1 MRGSQDDLPDARQEP
16 VAAGLPEFAGV
27 EIRFVSPLDGQIVA
41 PGDSVDVAVDYI
53 GNINDQGELSSMH
66 GPDEVTGDIIQLC
79 VNQVAHPRLLEF
91 MHCQSR
97 NYRELTQLVAPNSY
111 EDSLNRL
118 YYMVDTFAR
127 SGAQY
132 QLLYVKRE
140 NKRVVAEV
148 AYAWPNRKLVVPVF
162 WVVEKFP
169 GGWKVNVNQTEAI
182 RQRYGM

>member
-1 MRGSQDDLPDARQEP
+1 MRRGAAQIGSLFA
-16 VAAGLPEFAGV
+16 ALLLAGLTAGV
-27 EIRFVSPLDGQIVA
+27 FWVLQDYGPESALRKFHRA
-41 PGDSVDVAVDYI
+41 AV
-53 GNINDQGELSSMH
+53 N
-66 GPDEVTGDIIQLC
+66 
-79 VNQVAHPRLLEF
+79 
-91 MHCQSR
+91 R